1 MKSECKVTDS
11 AEDDTEGL
19 ERDSIQNGWQSD
31 NKELQLIFPST
42 KLRFFIHCL
51 QKQSDD
57 INLEEKS
64 GLSLNTVLD
73 AAWGSSIEYNRCLI
87 NICGINLILVQN
99 GGQVKGLSVIYSTS
113 IF

>member
-51 QKQSDD
+51 
-57 INLEEKS
+57 
-64 GLSLNTVLD
+64 
-73 AAWGSSIEYNRCLI
+73 
-87 NICGINLILVQN
+87 
-99 GGQVKGLSVIYSTS
+99 
-113 IF
+113 